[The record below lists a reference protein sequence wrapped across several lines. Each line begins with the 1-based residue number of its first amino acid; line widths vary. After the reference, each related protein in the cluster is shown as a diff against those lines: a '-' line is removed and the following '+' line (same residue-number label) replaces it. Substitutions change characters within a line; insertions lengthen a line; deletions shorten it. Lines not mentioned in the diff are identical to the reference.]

1 MSTLLYAMDPV
12 LPWAPLES
20 EDRRFRRI
28 LIPVCVFTLLVG
40 LVVPF
45 LPVSAPEYEAV
56 PVLPP
61 RVAKL
66 VVERQQQPP
75 PPPPKREEPKPVES
89 KPKAETKPKVQ
100 SPLRAKEQPQAK
112 PEPQSVAKARERA
125 SEAGVLAFRESLSG
139 LRQDDSLAKLEQQS
153 LSTGGG
159 AAAKTERALV
169 TSSAGKSSGG
179 IDTAA
184 LSRDT
189 AGGGGRVSERKTT
202 AVESTVGG
210 AATAQVSPRTGLRAT
225 RTDEEIQLVFD
236 RNKSA
241 IYALYNRALRS
252 NPALRGKMVL
262 RLTIDGSGQVADV
275 QVVSSE
281 LGDADLE
288 RKVVLRV
295 KRFDFGTSNA
305 GTITIQY
312 PIQFFPS

>member
-1 MSTLLYAMDPV
+1 MSTLLYAMEPV
-12 LPWAPLES
+12 MPWAPVES

-28 LIPVCVFTLLVG
+28 LISVCIFTLLVG
-40 LVVPF
+40 LAMPF
-45 LPVSAPEYEAV
+45 LPVIAPEHAAA

-75 PPPPKREEPKPVES
+75 PPPLPRQEEPKA
-89 KPKAETKPKVQ
+89 AEPKPKVEPKPEVRPTPKPREV
-100 SPLRAKEQPQAK
+100 SQPR
-112 PEPQSVAKARERA
+112 PEPQSAAEARERA
-125 SEAGVLAFRESLSG
+125 SGAGVLAFREALSD
-139 LRQDDSLAKLEQQS
+139 LRQDDSLAKLEQQQ
-153 LSTGGG
+153 LSTGGDT
-159 AAAKTERALV
+159 AAKTERAMV

-189 AGGGGRVSERKTT
+189 AGGGGRVAERKTT

-210 AATAQVSPRTGLRAT
+210 AATARVSANTGLRAT

-252 NPALRGKMVL
+252 NPALRGQMV
-262 RLTIDGSGQVADV
+262 
-275 QVVSSE
+275 
-281 LGDADLE
+281 
-288 RKVVLRV
+288 
-295 KRFDFGTSNA
+295 
-305 GTITIQY
+305 
-312 PIQFFPS
+312 